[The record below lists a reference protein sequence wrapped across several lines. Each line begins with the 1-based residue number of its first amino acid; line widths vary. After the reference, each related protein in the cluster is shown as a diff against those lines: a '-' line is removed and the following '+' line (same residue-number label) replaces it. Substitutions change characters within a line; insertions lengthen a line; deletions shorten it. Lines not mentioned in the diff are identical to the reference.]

1 MFKLKTIRVQ
11 LQEERALRR
20 TTEAKV
26 NAISKD
32 VELETEE
39 GVQIVTEPL
48 LKEDTE
54 VLRDY
59 MLDVDYRLILQELGL
74 GGM

>member
-1 MFKLKTIRVQ
+1 MFKLKTIREQ
-11 LQEERALRR
+11 LQEERVLRR
-20 TTEAKV
+20 ITEAKV
-26 NAISKD
+26 KVISKD
-32 VELETEE
+32 IEVETKE
-39 GVQIVTEPL
+39 GIEIITEPL

-59 MLDVDYRLILQELGL
+59 VLDVDYRLILQELGI